1 MDLFCN
7 EFYYLAQWKAILIL
21 ALRSKVFWIFLD
33 WCCPL
38 QFHMLCCQWCQQVI
52 TCHWKWSLLPWQQH
66 NFQVKPDDKTF
77 IAPCSTNNHSIT
89 MFIDNFFFQNS
100 PSCFLPSLSQ
110 KTNANHGMLAHIF
123 RHLMVDTCIHNMFL
137 LVHWIAQ
144 RNLHVGVFNSLK

>member
-1 MDLFCN
+1 
-7 EFYYLAQWKAILIL
+7 
-21 ALRSKVFWIFLD
+21 
-33 WCCPL
+33 
-38 QFHMLCCQWCQQVI
+38 
-52 TCHWKWSLLPWQQH
+52 
-66 NFQVKPDDKTF
+66 
-77 IAPCSTNNHSIT
+77 

-123 RHLMVDTCIHNMFL
+123 RHLTVDTCIHNMFL